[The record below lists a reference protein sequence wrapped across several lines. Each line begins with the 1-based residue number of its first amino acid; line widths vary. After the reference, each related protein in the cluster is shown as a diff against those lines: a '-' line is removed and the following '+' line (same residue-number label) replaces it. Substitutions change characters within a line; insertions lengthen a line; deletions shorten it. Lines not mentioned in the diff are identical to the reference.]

1 MLIRRP
7 GATDLGMNKSAYH
20 DHRFPPTIIQ
30 LAVWMY
36 GRFTL
41 SLRDVEELLAE
52 RGLDI
57 SYETV
62 RRWFLKFGQVYAA
75 GLRQAR
81 HRPTDRWYLDEMVIV
96 VARQKFYLWRA
107 VDSEGEVLDFLVQ
120 RRRNTRAAERLMR
133 KLLKKQGFAPS
144 FMVTDKLGSYG
155 AAMKKLGLHAIHEQ
169 GLRQNNRCENSH
181 LPVRRR
187 EHKQQ
192 RFKSPGSAQR
202 FLNVHA
208 AVYNLFNIDRHL
220 TSRRTMKAFRDEAFQ
235 QWRDMTAAD

>member
-1 MLIRRP
+1 M
-7 GATDLGMNKSAYH
+7 DKSVYRG
-20 DHRFPPTIIQ
+20 HRFPQTIIQ
-30 LAVWMY
+30 LTVWMY

-81 HRPTDRWYLDEMVIV
+81 HRPTDRWFLDEMVIAI
-96 VARQKFYLWRA
+96 ARRKFYLWRA
-107 VDSEGEVLDFLVQ
+107 VDSEGEVLDFLIQ

-144 FMVTDKLGSYG
+144 IIVTDKLRSY
-155 AAMKKLGLHAIHEQ
+155 AAARKKLGLHAVHVQ
-169 GLRQNNRCENSH
+169 GRRQNNRCENSH

-220 TSRRTMKAFRDEAFQ
+220 TSRRTMKAFRDQAFR
-235 QWRDMTAAD
+235 QWRHVTVAA

>member
-1 MLIRRP
+1 MNELLAKFSITA
-7 GATDLGMNKSAYH
+7 GVVTLLGLL
-20 DHRFPPTIIQ
+20 RFHQ
-30 LAVWMY
+30 LKVWMY
-36 GRFTL
+36 SRFTL

-75 GLRQAR
+75 GLRQVR
-81 HRPTDRWYLDEMVIV
+81 HRPTDHWFLDEMVIV
-96 VARQKFYLWRA
+96 MAGRRFYLWRA

-120 RRRNTRAAERLMR
+120 RRRNTRAAERLLR

-144 FMVTDKLGSYG
+144 IMVTDKLASYG
-155 AAMKKLGLHAIHEQ
+155 AARKKLRLQATHEQ
-169 GLRQNNRCENSH
+169 GLRQINRCENSH

-220 TSRRTMKAFRDEAFQ
+220 VSRRTMKEFRSQAFRL
-235 QWRDMTAAD
+235 WRDVTATT